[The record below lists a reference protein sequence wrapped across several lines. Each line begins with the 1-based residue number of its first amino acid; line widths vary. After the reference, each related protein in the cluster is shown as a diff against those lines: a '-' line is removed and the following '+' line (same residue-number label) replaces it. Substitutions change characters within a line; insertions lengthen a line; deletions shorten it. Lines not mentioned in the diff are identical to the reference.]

1 MLFGGTLGGGE
12 GIGLSQSYGFDPGVS
27 LRCSGPSVAL
37 DFPRAD
43 LLSYCFFFAPGTSAV

>member
-1 MLFGGTLGGGE
+1 MLSDDTSGGGE
-12 GIGLSQSYGFDPGVS
+12 WIGLSQSYDFDLGVS

>member
-1 MLFGGTLGGGE
+1 MLFGGTSGGGE
-12 GIGLSQSYGFDPGVS
+12 GIGLSQSYGFDLGVS